1 MLELETSLR
10 CHRKKINYIG
20 RIIGSNITYGENEK
34 MDGKSVHLVFWLK
47 IWKKKKSSLLLKK
60 TQHYPLF

>member
-10 CHRKKINYIG
+10 CYSKKINYIG

-34 MDGKSVHLVFWLK
+34 MDGK
-47 IWKKKKSSLLLKK
+47 
-60 TQHYPLF
+60 

>member
-10 CHRKKINYIG
+10 CYSKKINYIG

-34 MDGKSVHLVFWLK
+34 MDEKSIHLVFWLK
-47 IWKKKKSSLLLKK
+47 IWKKKKIKS
-60 TQHYPLF
+60 YV

>member
-10 CHRKKINYIG
+10 DYSKKINYIG

-34 MDGKSVHLVFWLK
+34 MDGKLVHLVFLTK
-47 IWKKKKSSLLLKK
+47 NMEEKKSSLLLKK
-60 TQHYPLF
+60 KKRKI

>member
-10 CHRKKINYIG
+10 CYSKKINYIG

-34 MDGKSVHLVFWLK
+34 MDGKLVHLVFFLLK
-47 IWKKKKSSLLLKK
+47 IWKKKNQVFYLKK
-60 TQHYPLF
+60 KKRKI